1 MSKPT
6 LYVQRLSEAAV
17 LPKRGSA
24 LAAGWDLAAAKACVV
39 PAKGRAIVATDLSI
53 ATPEDCYAR
62 IAPRSG
68 LAVKKFID
76 VGAGVVDQDYRGPVG
91 VVLFNYALDDAVRFY
106 LTPLCAP
113 KSLPAAISLTGAQ
126 ERRAGC

>member
-62 IAPRSG
+62 ICLLYTSPSPR
-68 LAVKKFID
+68 D
-76 VGAGVVDQDYRGPVG
+76 RG
-91 VVLFNYALDDAVRFY
+91 
-106 LTPLCAP
+106 
-113 KSLPAAISLTGAQ
+113 
-126 ERRAGC
+126 

>member
-39 PAKGRAIVATDLSI
+39 PAKGRAIVSRCTVCEQVRGASVE
-53 ATPEDCYAR
+53 PM
-62 IAPRSG
+62 RS
-68 LAVKKFID
+68 
-76 VGAGVVDQDYRGPVG
+76 P
-91 VVLFNYALDDAVRFY
+91 
-106 LTPLCAP
+106 
-113 KSLPAAISLTGAQ
+113 
-126 ERRAGC
+126 

>member
-68 LAVKKFID
+68 LAVKKFIEQELRYLRRLSRPRLATNHRH
-76 VGAGVVDQDYRGPVG
+76 GGLAERGV
-91 VVLFNYALDDAVRFY
+91 
-106 LTPLCAP
+106 
-113 KSLPAAISLTGAQ
+113 
-126 ERRAGC
+126 

>member
-76 VGAGVVDQDYRGPVG
+76 VGAGVVDADYRGAVG
-91 VVLFNYALDDAVRFY
+91 VVPVSYTH
-106 LTPLCAP
+106 LT
-113 KSLPAAISLTGAQ
+113 LPTTVIV
-126 ERRAGC
+126 